1 MRKKVTKIIVGIIVV
16 MLAVVVITAMRKPVG
31 GISGLFSTINFS
43 EEMSVESTQTTNNSA
58 VSKVTL
64 KIKGYNLFE
73 SGKFKGEIVIDNQK
87 IVNGDE
93 FSLLANHK
101 DGQYTITVVQ
111 LPKVADNGI
120 DLIPT
125 NKTYTFSIFNNEAY
139 LIIVDD
145 DLVSSYY
152 KNLGE

>member
-16 MLAVVVITAMRKPVG
+16 VLAVVVITAMRKPVG

-43 EEMSVESTQTTNNSA
+43 EEISVDSTQTTDNSA

-73 SGKFKGEIVIDNQK
+73 SGKFKGEIIIDNQK
-87 IVNGDE
+87 IANGDE
-93 FSLLANHK
+93 YSLSANHK

-111 LPKVADNGI
+111 LPKVDDNGI
-120 DLIPT
+120 NLIPT
-125 NKTYTFSIFNNEAY
+125 NKTFTFSIFNNKAY
-139 LIIVDD
+139 LIIVDG
-145 DLVSSYY
+145 DLISSYY
-152 KNLGE
+152 KNLE

>member
-16 MLAVVVITAMRKPVG
+16 VLAVGVITAMIKPVG
-31 GISGLFSTINFS
+31 GIPGLFSTINFS
-43 EEMSVESTQTTNNSA
+43 EEMSVDSDQTTDNSA

-73 SGKFKGEIVIDNQK
+73 SGKFKGEIIIDNQK
-87 IVNGDE
+87 IANGDE
-93 FSLLANHK
+93 YSLSANHK

-111 LPKVADNGI
+111 LPKVDNNGI

-125 NKTYTFSIFNNEAY
+125 NKTFTFSIFNNKAY
-139 LIIVDD
+139 LIIVDG
-145 DLVSSYY
+145 DLISSYY
-152 KNLGE
+152 KNLE